1 MEKSSAEL
9 WLLVLIGAVL
19 TVLILFLVHDKPR
32 VHESSPD
39 TVSVFLKQ
47 VWHVLISPQVWL
59 IGFVGACL
67 YTSLSVFGELWG
79 KSYLEQAHH
88 LSKIDAARAI
98 SMMFLGW
105 AVGAPVAGFLSDWS
119 GRRVLPIVLGALF
132 SFICINMILYC
143 TDLSFTA
150 LNCLLFFYGLFS
162 GSEIIIFIMAKENSK
177 SLVSGTV
184 FAAANMIV
192 SFVGAIFQPLIG
204 ILLDMFGNGRLVNG
218 EHIYAVHDYQLAL
231 SVIPLSLLTVILL
244 SFFLKDAER

>member
-1 MEKSSAEL
+1 
-9 WLLVLIGAVL
+9 VLFVR
-19 TVLILFLVHDKPR
+19 DKPQAAR
-32 VHESSPD
+32 EQPSES
-39 TVSVFLKQ
+39 VSEFLKQ
-47 VWHVLISPQVWL
+47 VWQVLVSPQVWL

-105 AVGAPVAGFLSDWS
+105 AVGAPLAGYLSDWS
-119 GRRVLPIVLGALF
+119 RRRVLPVVLGALF

-143 TDLSFTA
+143 TNLSFFA
-150 LNCLLFFYGLFS
+150 LNTLLFLYGMFS
-162 GSEIIIFIMAKENSK
+162 GTEIIIFIMAKESSK

-192 SFVGAIFQPLIG
+192 SLVGAIFQPLIG
-204 ILLDMFGNGRLVNG
+204 LLLDTFGNGRLVEG
-218 EHIYAVHDYQLAL
+218 EHVYAVHDYQLAL
-231 SVIPLSLLTVILL
+231 SVIPLSLLLVIIL
-244 SFFLKDAER
+244 SFFLKDPEH